1 MNRRGFSFAALW
13 EVFWT
18 ACKLGLTSFGGPIAH
33 IGYFRDEYVVR
44 RQWLNERA
52 FADLVALC
60 QFLPGPASSQLGMA
74 IGAGRA
80 GIIGAIAAWI
90 GFTLPSAILM
100 IAFAY
105 GADVILLGDAGWLQG
120 LKLAAVAIVAQA
132 VWSMSRTLAPDR
144 LRGTLA
150 LGAAGMAI
158 LLPGMWGQLLPLL
171 LCAGIGFVL
180 LKPQEETAVNGKDQ
194 NAPRTTGRVAA
205 VCMLVLFFLLL
216 FLLPLLSRWTGSALL
231 SFIDGFFRAGS
242 LVFGGGH
249 VVLPMLEDAFLG
261 TGVNQLTNDQFMSG
275 YGAVQAVPGPL
286 FTFAAYIGAAIQDG
300 RMRIVYAGIA
310 LAAIFLPSFLLL
322 IGALPYWESLK
333 KNRAAQ
339 AALKGVN
346 AGIVGILLAALYDPI
361 FVDTVKTSIQFVF
374 VIVLFIFLQ
383 LWKRPPW
390 QAVLLAAIAGL
401 LFL

>member
-1 MNRRGFSFAALW
+1 MNRRGFSLAALW

-105 GADVILLGDAGWLQG
+105 GADVISLGDAGWLQG

-132 VWSMSRTLAPDR
+132 VWSMSRSLAPDR

-180 LKPQEETAVNGKDQ
+180 LKPQEETA
-194 NAPRTTGRVAA
+194 
-205 VCMLVLFFLLL
+205 
-216 FLLPLLSRWTGSALL
+216 
-231 SFIDGFFRAGS
+231 IDGEGS
-242 LVFGGGH
+242 EYAADDRPRCRCMHACPIFSA
-249 VVLPMLEDAFLG
+249 P
-261 TGVNQLTNDQFMSG
+261 
-275 YGAVQAVPGPL
+275 VP
-286 FTFAAYIGAAIQDG
+286 A
-300 RMRIVYAGIA
+300 
-310 LAAIFLPSFLLL
+310 
-322 IGALPYWESLK
+322 
-333 KNRAAQ
+333 
-339 AALKGVN
+339 AALKPLDRISFIILYRWFFPRRLTRIRRRACRASD
-346 AGIVGILLAALYDPI
+346 AGRCISWHWREPAN
-361 FVDTVKTSIQFVF
+361 Q
-374 VIVLFIFLQ
+374 
-383 LWKRPPW
+383 
-390 QAVLLAAIAGL
+390 
-401 LFL
+401 

>member
-1 MNRRGFSFAALW
+1 MNSRSFKLAAIW
-13 EVFWT
+13 EVFWA

-52 FADLVALC
+52 FADMVALC

-74 IGAGRA
+74 IGVNRA
-80 GIIGAIAAWI
+80 GIFGAIAAWM
-90 GFTLPSAILM
+90 GFTLPSAVLM

-105 GADVILLGDAGWLQG
+105 GADILSLGDSGWLQG

-132 VWSMSRTLAPDR
+132 VWSMSRSLAPDR

-150 LGAAGMAI
+150 VGAASIAI
-158 LLPGMWGQLLPLL
+158 LVPGMWGQLLPLL
-171 LCAGIGFVL
+171 LCAGIGLLL
-180 LKPQEETAVNGKDQ
+180 LKPQEEAAHMVKDQ
-194 NAPRTTGRVAA
+194 RQPIGRAAA
-205 VCMLVLFFLLL
+205 VCMLAIFFLLL
-216 FLLPLLSRWTGSALL
+216 FLLPLISRWSGSSIL
-231 SFIDGFFRAGS
+231 SLIDGVYRAGS

-249 VVLPMLEDAFLG
+249 VVLPMLEAEFLG
-261 TGVNQLTNDQFMSG
+261 TSANQLTNDQFMSG

-286 FTFAAYIGAAIQDG
+286 FTFAAYIGAALQQG
-300 RMRIVYAGIA
+300 PMRIVYACIA
-310 LAAIFLPSFLLL
+310 LVAIFLPSFLLL
-322 IGALPYWESLK
+322 IGALPFWESLK
-333 KNRAAQ
+333 NNSAAQ

-361 FVDTVKTSIQFVF
+361 FIDTVSTSIQFVF

-390 QAVLLAAIAGL
+390 EAVLLAAIAGL

>member
-1 MNRRGFSFAALW
+1 MNSRSFKLAAIW
-13 EVFWT
+13 EVFWA

-52 FADLVALC
+52 FADMVALC

-74 IGAGRA
+74 IGVNRA
-80 GIIGAIAAWI
+80 GIFGAIAAWM
-90 GFTLPSAILM
+90 GFTLPSAVLM

-105 GADVILLGDAGWLQG
+105 GADILSLGDSGWLQG

-132 VWSMSRTLAPDR
+132 VWSMSRSLAPDR

-150 LGAAGMAI
+150 VGAASIAI
-158 LLPGMWGQLLPLL
+158 LVPGMWGQLLPLL
-171 LCAGIGFVL
+171 LCAGIGLLL
-180 LKPQEETAVNGKDQ
+180 LKPQEEAAHMVKDQ
-194 NAPRTTGRVAA
+194 RQPIGRAAA
-205 VCMLVLFFLLL
+205 VCMLAIFFLLL
-216 FLLPLLSRWTGSALL
+216 FLLPLISRWSGSSIL
-231 SFIDGFFRAGS
+231 SLIDGVYRAGS

-249 VVLPMLEDAFLG
+249 VVLPMLEAEFLG
-261 TGVNQLTNDQFMSG
+261 TSANQLTNDQFMSG

-286 FTFAAYIGAAIQDG
+286 FTFAAYIGAALQQG
-300 RMRIVYAGIA
+300 PMRIVYACLA
-310 LAAIFLPSFLLL
+310 LVAIFLPSFLLL
-322 IGALPYWESLK
+322 LGALPFWESLK

-339 AALKGVN
+339 AALRGVN

-361 FVDTVKTSIQFVF
+361 FVDTVSTSIQFVF

-383 LWKRPPW
+383 LWRRPPW

>member
-1 MNRRGFSFAALW
+1 M
-13 EVFWT
+13 
-18 ACKLGLTSFGGPIAH
+18 TSFGGPIAH
-33 IGYFRDEYVVR
+33 IGFFRDEYVVR

-52 FADLVALC
+52 FADLVTLC

-74 IGAGRA
+74 IGVKRA
-80 GIIGAIAAWI
+80 GISGAIAAWL
-90 GFTLPSAILM
+90 GFTLPSALLM

-105 GADVILLGDAGWLQG
+105 GADIVSLNDAGWLQG

-150 LGAAGMAI
+150 LGAASMAI
-158 LLPGMWGQLLPLL
+158 LVPGMWGQLLPLL
-171 LCAGIGFVL
+171 LCAVIGIFL
-180 LKPQEETAVNGKDQ
+180 LKPQEESVQTVNDRHISL
-194 NAPRTTGRVAA
+194 PVGRVVAIF
-205 VCMLVLFFLLL
+205 MLLTFFLLL
-216 FLLPLLSRWTGSALL
+216 FLLPLISRWTGSSLL
-231 SFIDGFFRAGS
+231 TFIDGFFRAGS

-249 VVLPMLEDAFLG
+249 VVLPMLEAEFLG
-261 TGVNQLTNDQFMSG
+261 SGANQLTNDQFMSG

-286 FTFAAYIGAAIQDG
+286 FTFAAYIGAALGQG
-300 RMRIVYAGIA
+300 PMRMAYAGIA
-310 LAAIFLPSFLLL
+310 LVAIFLPAFLLL
-322 IGALPYWESLK
+322 IGALPFWEALK
-333 KNRAAQ
+333 QNRTAQ

-361 FVDTVKTSIQFVF
+361 FVDTVSTSIQFVL
-374 VIVLFIFLQ
+374 VIMLFTFIQ

>member
-1 MNRRGFSFAALW
+1 MNSRSFKLAVIW
-13 EVFWT
+13 EVFWA

-52 FADLVALC
+52 FADMVALC

-74 IGAGRA
+74 IGVNRA
-80 GIIGAIAAWI
+80 GIFGAIAAWM
-90 GFTLPSAILM
+90 GFTLPSAVLM

-105 GADVILLGDAGWLQG
+105 GADILSLGDSGWLQG

-132 VWSMSRTLAPDR
+132 VWSMSRSLAPDR

-150 LGAAGMAI
+150 VGAASIAI
-158 LLPGMWGQLLPLL
+158 LVPGMWGQLLPLL
-171 LCAGIGFVL
+171 LCAGIGLLL
-180 LKPQEETAVNGKDQ
+180 LKPQEEAAHMVKDQ
-194 NAPRTTGRVAA
+194 RQPIGRAAA
-205 VCMLVLFFLLL
+205 VCMLAIFFLLL
-216 FLLPLLSRWTGSALL
+216 FLLPLFSRWSGSSIL
-231 SFIDGFFRAGS
+231 SLIDGVYRAGS

-249 VVLPMLEDAFLG
+249 VVLPMLEAEFLS
-261 TGVNQLTNDQFMSG
+261 TSANQLTNDQFMSG

-286 FTFAAYIGAAIQDG
+286 FTFAAYIGAALQQG
-300 RMRIVYAGIA
+300 PMRIVYACIA
-310 LAAIFLPSFLLL
+310 LVAIFLPSFLLL
-322 IGALPYWESLK
+322 IGALPFWESLK
-333 KNRAAQ
+333 NNSAAQ

-361 FVDTVKTSIQFVF
+361 FIDTVSTSIQFVF

-390 QAVLLAAIAGL
+390 EAVLLAVIAGL

>member
-1 MNRRGFSFAALW
+1 MNKRVFSFAALW

-18 ACKLGLTSFGGPIAH
+18 ACKLGVTSFGGPIAH

-52 FADLVALC
+52 FADLVTLC

-74 IGAGRA
+74 IGVNRA
-80 GIIGAIAAWI
+80 GIAGAIAAWL
-90 GFTLPSAILM
+90 GFTLPSAMLM
-100 IAFAY
+100 VAFAY
-105 GADVILLGDAGWLQG
+105 GADILSVSDAGWLQG

-150 LGAAGMAI
+150 LGAAGIAI
-158 LLPGMWGQLLPLL
+158 LVPGMYGQLLPLV
-171 LCAGIGFVL
+171 LCAVIGLLL
-180 LKPQEETAVNGKDQ
+180 LKPQEESVQPEKNHLPQ
-194 NAPRTTGRVAA
+194 PIGRVLAGS
-205 VCMLVLFFLLL
+205 MLMLFFLLL
-216 FLLPLLSRWTGSALL
+216 LVLPIISRWTGASLL
-231 SFIDGFFRAGS
+231 SFIDGIYRAGS

-249 VVLPMLEDAFLG
+249 VVLPMLEAEFLG
-261 TGVNQLTNDQFMSG
+261 TGAGQLTNDQFMSG

-286 FTFAAYIGAAIQDG
+286 FTFAAYIGAALQQG
-300 RMRIVYAGIA
+300 PMRIVYAGIA
-310 LAAIFLPSFLLL
+310 LIAIFLPSFLLV
-322 IGALPYWESLK
+322 IGALPFWEALK
-333 KNRAAQ
+333 QNKAAQ
-339 AALKGVN
+339 AALRGIN

-361 FVDTVKTSIQFVF
+361 FVDTVSTSIQFVF
-374 VIVLFIFLQ
+374 VIVLFIFIQ

>member
-1 MNRRGFSFAALW
+1 MNNRAFKLAAVW
-13 EVFWT
+13 EVFW
-18 ACKLGLTSFGGPIAH
+18 ASCKLGLTSFGGPIAH

-52 FADLVALC
+52 FADLAALC

-74 IGAGRA
+74 IGVNRA
-80 GIIGAIAAWI
+80 GIFGAIAAWM
-90 GFTLPSAILM
+90 GFTLPSAVLM

-105 GADVILLGDAGWLQG
+105 GADILSLGDSGWLQG

-132 VWSMSRTLAPDR
+132 VWSMSRSLAPDR

-150 LGAAGMAI
+150 VGAASIAI
-158 LLPGMWGQLLPLL
+158 LVPGMWGQLLPLL
-171 LCAGIGFVL
+171 LCAGIGLLL
-180 LKPQEETAVNGKDQ
+180 LKPQEEAAHMVKDQ
-194 NAPRTTGRVAA
+194 RQPIGRAAA
-205 VCMLVLFFLLL
+205 VCMLAIFFLLL
-216 FLLPLLSRWTGSALL
+216 FLLPLISRWSGSSIL
-231 SFIDGFFRAGS
+231 SLIDGVYRAGS

-249 VVLPMLEDAFLG
+249 VVLPMLEAEFLG
-261 TGVNQLTNDQFMSG
+261 TSANQLTNDQFMSG

-286 FTFAAYIGAAIQDG
+286 FTFAAYIGAALQQG
-300 RMRIVYAGIA
+300 PMRIVYACIA
-310 LAAIFLPSFLLL
+310 LVAIFLPSFLLL
-322 IGALPYWESLK
+322 IGALPFWESLK
-333 KNRAAQ
+333 NNSAAQ

-361 FVDTVKTSIQFVF
+361 FIDTVSTSIQFVF

-390 QAVLLAAIAGL
+390 EAVLLAAIAGL